1 VRLRSLRLPV
11 LYSLLIEAQ
20 VAQAPRTVRYPESVR
35 SLLLK
40 TCFIIALL
48 SSLEFSTAAQPT
60 ASQSPYE
67 EALSLIRRQQIEP
80 GIALL
85 RKILEQS
92 PNDVKAHN
100 LLGIALT
107 TAEKIEEANTHFK
120 KAIELN
126 PRFYPALKN
135 LAINE
140 MKLNR
145 TEEAKSHFIRA
156 LEVGPD
162 DPVAHMALG
171 EIHWQGK
178 QFAEAVKHYDKSGDL
193 PFRDPRVV
201 LNYATSLLE
210 SNQTER
216 AVGLL
221 EKLPPETDAVN
232 RFEAGIILARLEK
245 YDGAARQFEL
255 ARKGHPDPY
264 EVAFNLT
271 LAYVK
276 SRRYADAVR
285 AAREYLSQGQKKA
298 ELYNLLSQAYEG
310 NGQTVEAYDALRT
323 ATQIDPKDENNYL
336 DLATLCVDHANYDL
350 GLEIVSI
357 GIRNVSQSD
366 RLYFQRGA
374 LLAMKG
380 QSAQAVGDF
389 EAASKLAPNK
399 SLPYAAR
406 GIVLLE
412 LGETSK
418 AIALL
423 RQRASASPDDYMV
436 QYVLGEALNRSG
448 PAIRSPE
455 ESEAI
460 QSLEKSVRL
469 NPDFAASRAV
479 LGKLLLR
486 RNEVDRAI
494 TELEK
499 ALELDPQETS
509 SLYQLAQAHRKKG
522 NLERAK
528 ELFAKV
534 DRVKSEERD
543 KFMSRTLIRLV
554 REGSK

>member
-1 VRLRSLRLPV
+1 
-11 LYSLLIEAQ
+11 LIKQ
-20 VAQAPRTVRYPESVR
+20 
-35 SLLLK
+35 
-40 TCFIIALL
+40 
-48 SSLEFSTAAQPT
+48 
-60 ASQSPYE
+60 
-67 EALSLIRRQQIEP
+67 QQIEP
-80 GIALL
+80 GIAML
-85 RKILEQS
+85 REILKVS
-92 PNDVKAHN
+92 PNDIKAHN

-107 TAEKIEEANTHFK
+107 TAGKIEEANAHFK

-140 MKLNR
+140 MRLNR
-145 TEEAKSHFIRA
+145 TEEAKAHLIRA

-162 DPVAHMALG
+162 DPVAHLALG
-171 EIHWQGK
+171 EIHWQGRE
-178 QFAEAVKHYDKSGDL
+178 FAEAVKHYDKSGDL
-193 PFRDPRVV
+193 PFRDPRMV

-210 SNQTER
+210 SNQAEK

-221 EKLPPETDAVN
+221 EKFPPNANAVS

-255 ARKGHPDPY
+255 ARKDHPDPY
-264 EVAFNLT
+264 GVAFNLT

-276 SRRYADAVR
+276 SRRYADAIRV
-285 AAREYLSQGQKKA
+285 AREYLSQGNKKA

-310 NGQTVEAYDALRT
+310 NGQTIEAYGALRT

-350 GLEIVSI
+350 GLEIASI
-357 GIRNVSQSD
+357 GIKNIPQSD

-389 EAASKLAPNK
+389 ETASKLAPNK
-399 SLPYAAR
+399 SLPYAAK

-412 LGETSK
+412 LRETSK
-418 AIALL
+418 AVALL

-436 QYVLGEALNRSG
+436 HYVLGEALNRSG
-448 PAIRSPE
+448 PALKSPE
-455 ESEAI
+455 ENEAI
-460 QSLEKSVRL
+460 QALERSVSLR
-469 NPDFAASRAV
+469 PDFAASRAV

-486 RNEVDRAI
+486 RNELDRAI
-494 TELEK
+494 IELEK

-509 SLYQLAQAHRKKG
+509 SLYQLAQAHRRKG

-528 ELFAKV
+528 ELYAKV
-534 DRVKSEERD
+534 DRLKSEERD

>member
-1 VRLRSLRLPV
+1 MRSILF
-11 LYSLLIEAQ
+11 
-20 VAQAPRTVRYPESVR
+20 
-35 SLLLK
+35 K
-40 TCFIIALL
+40 TCAALGL
-48 SSLEFSTAAQPT
+48 LFPLAFSLAAQPPARP
-60 ASQSPYE
+60 ASYE
-67 EALSLIRRQQIEP
+67 EAVSLIQRQQFEP

-92 PNDVKAHN
+92 PNDLRANN
-100 LLGIALT
+100 LMGIALT
-107 TAEKIEEANTHFK
+107 ASGKIEEANPYFQ

-140 MKLNR
+140 MRLNR
-145 TEEAKSHFIRA
+145 IEDAKSHLTQA
-156 LEVGPD
+156 LQFEPN
-162 DPVAHMALG
+162 DPVANLALG
-171 EIHWQGK
+171 EIHCQGK
-178 QFAEAVKHYDKSGDL
+178 QFAEAVKHYDRSGDL
-193 PFRDPRVV
+193 PFRDSRTV
-201 LNYATSLLE
+201 LNYATSCLE
-210 SNQTER
+210 SNQAEK
-216 AVGLL
+216 AAGLL
-221 EKLPPETDAVN
+221 EKLPSEADALT
-232 RFEAGIILARLEK
+232 RFEAGMILARLEK
-245 YDGAARQFEL
+245 YADAARHFEL
-255 ARKGHPDPY
+255 ARKNYPDPY

-276 SRRYADAVR
+276 SRQYAEAIGV
-285 AAREYLSQGQKKA
+285 ALEYLSQGHKKA

-310 NGQTVEAYDALRT
+310 NKQTVEAYKALQT

-357 GIRNVSQSD
+357 GIRNIPQSD
-366 RLYFQRGA
+366 RLYFQRGT

-423 RQRASASPDDYMV
+423 RQRASASPGDYMV
-436 QYVLGEALNRSG
+436 HYVLGEALNRSG
-448 PAIRSPE
+448 PALKSPE
-455 ESEAI
+455 ENEAI
-460 QSLEKSVRL
+460 QALEKSVRL
-469 NPDFAASRAV
+469 NPDFAAPRAV

-509 SLYQLAQAHRKKG
+509 SLYQLAQAHRKNG

-534 DRVKSEERD
+534 DRAKSEERE
-543 KFMSRTLIRLV
+543 KFMNRTLLRLV

>member
-1 VRLRSLRLPV
+1 
-11 LYSLLIEAQ
+11 
-20 VAQAPRTVRYPESVR
+20 VR
-35 SLLLK
+35 SLFFK
-40 TCFIIALL
+40 TCFVIALPL
-48 SSLEFSTAAQPT
+48 ALEFCAAAQSAPT
-60 ASQSPYE
+60 PTSYE
-67 EALSLIRRQQIEP
+67 QALSLIRRQQIEQ
-80 GIALL
+80 GVALL
-85 RKILEQS
+85 LEILKES
-92 PNDVKAHN
+92 PNDIKAHN

-107 TAEKIEEANTHFK
+107 TTGKIEEANIHFS

-145 TEEAKSHFIRA
+145 AKEAKALFIRE

-162 DPVAHMALG
+162 DPVAHLALG
-171 EIHWQGK
+171 EIHWQEK

-210 SNQTER
+210 SNQTEK

-221 EKLPPETDAVN
+221 EKLPPETDAVS
-232 RFEAGIILARLEK
+232 RFEAGVILARLEK
-245 YDGAARQFEL
+245 YENAARQFEL
-255 ARKGHPDPY
+255 ARKDHPDPY
-264 EVAFNLT
+264 EIAFNLT
-271 LAYVK
+271 LAYLK
-276 SRRYADAVR
+276 SRHYTDAIR
-285 AAREYLSQGQKKA
+285 AAREYLSPGHKKA

-310 NGQTVEAYDALRT
+310 NGQTIEAYDALRT

-350 GLEIVSI
+350 GLEIVGI
-357 GIRNVSQSD
+357 GIRNIPQSD
-366 RLYFQRGA
+366 RLYFQHGA

-380 QSAQAVGDF
+380 QSAQSVEDF
-389 EAASKLAPNK
+389 ETASKLAPNK
-399 SLPYAAR
+399 SLPYAAK

-423 RQRASASPDDYMV
+423 RQRASASPDDYIV
-436 QYVLGEALNRSG
+436 HYVLGEALNRSG

-455 ESEAI
+455 ENEAI
-460 QSLEKSVRL
+460 QSLDRSVRL
-469 NPDFAASRAV
+469 NPDFAASRAL

-509 SLYQLAQAHRKKG
+509 FLYQLAQAHRRKG

-534 DRVKSEERD
+534 DQAKSEERD
-543 KFMSRTLIRLV
+543 KFMSRTLLRLV

>member
-1 VRLRSLRLPV
+1 MGGVNDLRGAQIVRAPHTLM
-11 LYSLLIEAQ
+11 YSE
-20 VAQAPRTVRYPESVR
+20 PVR
-35 SLLLK
+35 SLFLT
-40 TCFIIALL
+40 TCVIIALL
-48 SSLEFSTAAQPT
+48 SSLEFPAAAQLSS
-60 ASQSPYE
+60 SQSSYE
-67 EALSLIRRQQIEP
+67 DALALIRGQQIEP

-92 PNDVKAHN
+92 PNDIKAHN

-107 TAEKIEEANTHFK
+107 TAEKIDEANTHFL

-145 TEEAKSHFIRA
+145 TEEARAHFIRA

-162 DPVAHMALG
+162 DPVAHLALG
-171 EIHWQGK
+171 EIHWRGK

-193 PFRDPRVV
+193 IFRDPRMV
-201 LNYATSLLE
+201 LNYAASLLE
-210 SNQTER
+210 SNQTEK
-216 AVGLL
+216 AIGLL
-221 EKLPPETDAVN
+221 EKLPPEADAVI
-232 RFEAGIILARLEK
+232 RFDTGVILARLEK
-245 YDGAARQFEL
+245 YDDAARQFEL
-255 ARKGHPDPY
+255 ALKERPGAY

-271 LAYVK
+271 LAYVRRK
-276 SRRYADAVR
+276 RYADAIR
-285 AAREYLSQGQKKA
+285 AARDYLSQGQKKA

-310 NGQTVEAYDALRT
+310 NGQTIEAYDALRA

-336 DLATLCVDHANYDL
+336 DLAVLCVDHANYDL

-357 GIRNVSQSD
+357 GVSNIPQSD
-366 RLYFQRGA
+366 RLFFQRGA

-380 QSAQAVGDF
+380 QSAQAVVDF
-389 EAASKLAPNK
+389 ETASKLAPNK

-412 LGETSK
+412 LGETSN
-418 AIALL
+418 AISLL

-436 QYVLGEALNRSG
+436 HYVLGEALNRSG

-455 ESEAI
+455 ETEAI
-460 QSLEKSVRL
+460 QSLERSVSL
-469 NPDFAASRAV
+469 KPDFAASRAV

-486 RNEVDRAI
+486 RSEVDRAI
-494 TELEK
+494 TELER
-499 ALELDPQETS
+499 ALELYPQDTS
-509 SLYQLAQAHRKKG
+509 FLYQLAQAHRKKG
-522 NLERAK
+522 NMERAK

-534 DRVKSEERD
+534 DRAKSEERD
-543 KFMSRTLIRLV
+543 KFMNRTLIRLV

>member
-1 VRLRSLRLPV
+1 M
-11 LYSLLIEAQ
+11 
-20 VAQAPRTVRYPESVR
+20 YPESVR
-35 SLLLK
+35 SPSLK
-40 TCFIIALL
+40 ICFVIALL
-48 SSLEFSTAAQPT
+48 SSLEFTTAAQAP
-60 ASQSPYE
+60 ASQPSYE
-67 EALSLIRRQQIEP
+67 EALSLIRSRQIEP

-92 PNDVKAHN
+92 PNDIKAHN

-107 TAEKIEEANTHFK
+107 TIEKIEEANAHFL

-145 TEEAKSHFIRA
+145 TEEAKAHFIRA

-162 DPVAHMALG
+162 DPVAHLALG

-178 QFAEAVKHYDKSGDL
+178 QFAEAVKHYDKSGAL
-193 PFRDPRVV
+193 PFRDSRVV
-201 LNYATSLLE
+201 LNYASSLLE
-210 SNQTER
+210 SNQAER
-216 AVGLL
+216 AVELL
-221 EKLPPETDAVN
+221 GKLPSEADAVS
-232 RFEAGIILARLEK
+232 RFEAGGILARLEK

-255 ARKGHPDPY
+255 ALKDYPDSY
-264 EVAFNLT
+264 EVTFNLT

-276 SRRYADAVR
+276 SRRYADAIR
-285 AAREYLSQGQKKA
+285 AAREYLSQGAKKA

-310 NGQTVEAYDALRT
+310 NGQTIEAYDALRA

-336 DLATLCVDHANYDL
+336 DLAALSDDHANYYL
-350 GLEIVSI
+350 GLEVGGI
-357 GIRNVSQSD
+357 GVRNLPQSD
-366 RLYFQRGA
+366 RLYFQHGA

-380 QSAQAVGDF
+380 QSAQAVEDF
-389 EAASKLAPNK
+389 ETASKLAPNK

-423 RQRASASPDDYMV
+423 RQRASASPNDYIV
-436 QYVLGEALNRSG
+436 HYVLGEALNRSG

-455 ESEAI
+455 ENEAI
-460 QSLEKSVRL
+460 QSLERSVRL

-486 RNEVDRAI
+486 RIEVDRAI

-509 SLYQLAQAHRKKG
+509 FLYQLAQAHRRKG

>member
-1 VRLRSLRLPV
+1 
-11 LYSLLIEAQ
+11 
-20 VAQAPRTVRYPESVR
+20 VR
-35 SLLLK
+35 SLSIT

-48 SSLEFSTAAQPT
+48 SSLEFSTAAQAP
-60 ASQSPYE
+60 ASQSSYE
-67 EALSLIRRQQIEP
+67 EALALIRRQQLEP

-92 PNDVKAHN
+92 PNDIKAHN

-107 TAEKIEEANTHFK
+107 TTEKTEEANTHFR

-145 TEEAKSHFIRA
+145 TEEARAHFIQA

-162 DPVAHMALG
+162 DPVAHLALG
-171 EIHWQGK
+171 EIHWQGRR
-178 QFAEAVKHYDKSGDL
+178 FTEAVKHYDKSGDL
-193 PFRDPRVV
+193 LLRDPRMV
-201 LNYATSLLE
+201 LNYATSLIE
-210 SNQTER
+210 SNDAEK
-216 AVGLL
+216 AAGLL
-221 EKLPPETDAVN
+221 EKLPPETDAVI
-232 RFEAGIILARLEK
+232 RFEAGVMLARLEM

-255 ARKGHPDPY
+255 ARKDHPDTY
-264 EVAFNLT
+264 EVVFNLS
-271 LAYVK
+271 LAYAK
-276 SRRYADAVR
+276 SRRYADAIR

-323 ATQIDPKDENNYL
+323 ATQIDPKDEDNYL
-336 DLATLCVDHANYDL
+336 DLAALCVDHANYDL

-357 GIRNVSQSD
+357 GIRNVPQSD

-380 QSAQAVGDF
+380 QSAQSVGDF
-389 EAASKLAPNK
+389 ETASKLAPNK

-412 LGETSK
+412 LGETSN

-423 RQRASASPDDYMV
+423 RQRAAASPDDYMV
-436 QYVLGEALNRSG
+436 NYVLGEALNRSG
-448 PAIRSPE
+448 PALRSPE
-455 ESEAI
+455 ENEAI
-460 QSLEKSVRL
+460 QSLERSVRL
-469 NPDFAASRAV
+469 NPDFAASRAI

-486 RNEVDRAI
+486 RGEVDRAI

-509 SLYQLAQAHRKKG
+509 FLYQLAQAHRKKG

-534 DRVKSEERD
+534 DRAKSEERD

>member
-1 VRLRSLRLPV
+1 
-11 LYSLLIEAQ
+11 
-20 VAQAPRTVRYPESVR
+20 VR
-35 SLLLK
+35 SLFFR
-40 TCFIIALL
+40 TCFVIALPL
-48 SSLEFSTAAQPT
+48 ALEFYAAAQSVPT
-60 ASQSPYE
+60 PTSYE
-67 EALSLIRRQQIEP
+67 QALSLIRQRQIEP
-80 GIALL
+80 GVAML
-85 RKILEQS
+85 REILKES
-92 PNDVKAHN
+92 PNDIKAHN

-107 TAEKIEEANTHFK
+107 TAGKIEEADAHFR

-145 TEEAKSHFIRA
+145 TEEAKAHFIRA

-162 DPVAHMALG
+162 DPVAHLALG
-171 EIHWQGK
+171 EIHWQEK

-193 PFRDPRVV
+193 PFRDPRIV
-201 LNYATSLLE
+201 LNYATGLVEL
-210 SNQTER
+210 NQTEK

-221 EKLPPETDAVN
+221 EKLPPDLDAVGH
-232 RFEAGIILARLEK
+232 FEAGVLLARLEK

-255 ARKGHPDPY
+255 ARKDPQNRADPY

-276 SRRYADAVR
+276 SRHYTDAIRV
-285 AAREYLSQGQKKA
+285 ALEYLSQGPKKA

-310 NGQTVEAYDALRT
+310 NGQAVEAYDALRT

-357 GIRNVSQSD
+357 GVRNIPQSD
-366 RLYFQRGA
+366 RLYFQHGA

-380 QSAQAVGDF
+380 QSAQAVRDF
-389 EAASKLAPNK
+389 ETASKLAPNK
-399 SLPYAAR
+399 SLPDAAR

-423 RQRASASPDDYMV
+423 RQRASASPDDYIV
-436 QYVLGEALNRSG
+436 HYVLGEALNRSG

-455 ESEAI
+455 ENEAI
-460 QSLEKSVRL
+460 QSLERSVRL
-469 NPDFAASRAV
+469 NSDFAASRAL

-509 SLYQLAQAHRKKG
+509 FLYQLAQAHRRKG

-543 KFMSRTLIRLV
+543 KFMSRTLLRLV
-554 REGSK
+554 REGAK

>member
-1 VRLRSLRLPV
+1 MKYVNCK
-11 LYSLLIEAQ
+11 
-20 VAQAPRTVRYPESVR
+20 SVR
-35 SLLLK
+35 SFFFK
-40 TCFIIALL
+40 ACIIIALPL
-48 SSLEFSTAAQPT
+48 ALEFSLAAQPT
-60 ASQSPYE
+60 ASQSSYE

-92 PNDVKAHN
+92 PNDIKAHN

-107 TAEKIEEANTHFK
+107 TAEKIEEANAHFR

-145 TEEAKSHFIRA
+145 TEEAKAHFTRA

-162 DPVAHMALG
+162 DPVAHLALG
-171 EIHWQGK
+171 EIHWQEK
-178 QFAEAVKHYDKSGDL
+178 QFAEAVKHYDKSGEL
-193 PFRDPRVV
+193 PYRDPRVV

-210 SNQTER
+210 SNQTEK

-221 EKLPPETDAVN
+221 EKLPPETDALS
-232 RFEAGIILARLEK
+232 RFEAGVILARLEK
-245 YDGAARQFEL
+245 YEGAARQFEL
-255 ARKGHPDPY
+255 ARKDHPDPY
-264 EVAFNLT
+264 EITFNLT
-271 LAYVK
+271 LAYIK
-276 SRRYADAVR
+276 SRHYADAVR
-285 AAREYLSQGQKKA
+285 AAREYLSQGHKKA

-323 ATQIDPKDENNYL
+323 ATQVDPKDENNYL
-336 DLATLCVDHANYDL
+336 DLAALCVDHANYDL
-350 GLEIVSI
+350 GLEIVGI
-357 GIRNVSQSD
+357 GVRNIPQSD

-380 QSAQAVGDF
+380 QSAQAVEDL

-436 QYVLGEALNRSG
+436 HYVLGEALNRSG

-455 ESEAI
+455 ENEAI
-460 QSLEKSVRL
+460 QSLERSVRL
-469 NPDFAASRAV
+469 NPDFAATKSTARSQSSRR
-479 LGKLLLR
+479 LSNSTLRRLLLSINSR
-486 RNEVDRAI
+486 RPTVR
-494 TELEK
+494 K
-499 ALELDPQETS
+499 ATWSAPKNCSPKLTGSRVRRGTS
-509 SLYQLAQAHRKKG
+509 S
-522 NLERAK
+522 
-528 ELFAKV
+528 
-534 DRVKSEERD
+534 
-543 KFMSRTLIRLV
+543 
-554 REGSK
+554 

>member
-1 VRLRSLRLPV
+1 M
-11 LYSLLIEAQ
+11 
-20 VAQAPRTVRYPESVR
+20 YPARVR
-35 SLLLK
+35 SPFFK
-40 TCFIIALL
+40 TCFAIALL
-48 SSLEFSTAAQPT
+48 LALEFSLTAQST
-60 ASQSPYE
+60 APSASYE
-67 EALSLIRRQQIEP
+67 EALSLIRRQQFEP

-85 RKILEQS
+85 LKILEQS
-92 PNDVKAHN
+92 PNDIRAHN
-100 LLGIALT
+100 LMGIALT
-107 TAEKIEEANTHFK
+107 ASGKIEEANTHFQ

-140 MKLNR
+140 MRLNR
-145 TEEAKSHFIRA
+145 IAEAKAHFTQA
-156 LEVGPD
+156 LEFGPD
-162 DPVAHMALG
+162 DPVANLALG
-171 EIHWQGK
+171 EIHFNEK
-178 QFAEAVKHYDKSGDL
+178 QFAEAAQHYDRSRDL
-193 PFRDPRVV
+193 PFKDPRAT

-210 SNQTER
+210 SNR
-216 AVGLL
+216 AEKAIETL
-221 EKLPPETDAVN
+221 EKLPPEADAAS
-232 RFEAGIILARLEK
+232 RFEAGVIFARLGKPES
-245 YDGAARQFEL
+245 AASQFEL
-255 ARKGHPDPY
+255 ARKDYPDPY
-264 EVAFNLT
+264 EVTFNLT

-276 SRRYADAVR
+276 SRNFK
-285 AAREYLSQGQKKA
+285 AAIGVAGGYLAKGQKKA

-310 NGQTVEAYDALRT
+310 NGQTVEAYNALRT

-350 GLEIVSI
+350 GLEIVNI
-357 GIRNVSQSD
+357 GIKNIPQSD
-366 RLYFQRGA
+366 RLYFQRGT

-389 EAASKLAPNK
+389 ETAGKLAPNK
-399 SLPYAAR
+399 SLPHAAR

-412 LGETSK
+412 LGETPK

-448 PAIRSPE
+448 PALKSPE
-455 ESEAI
+455 ENEAI
-460 QSLEKSVRL
+460 RALEKSVSL

-509 SLYQLAQAHRKKG
+509 SLYQLAQAHRRKG

-543 KFMSRTLIRLV
+543 KFMSRTLLRLV

>member
-1 VRLRSLRLPV
+1 M
-11 LYSLLIEAQ
+11 YSE
-20 VAQAPRTVRYPESVR
+20 PVR
-35 SLLLK
+35 SLFLT
-40 TCFIIALL
+40 TCVIIALL
-48 SSLEFSTAAQPT
+48 SSLEFPAAAQLSS
-60 ASQSPYE
+60 SQSSYE
-67 EALSLIRRQQIEP
+67 DALALIRSQQIEP

-92 PNDVKAHN
+92 PNDIKAHN

-107 TAEKIEEANTHFK
+107 TAEKIDEANTHFL

-145 TEEAKSHFIRA
+145 TEEARAHFIRA

-162 DPVAHMALG
+162 DPVAHLALG
-171 EIHWQGK
+171 EIHWRGK

-193 PFRDPRVV
+193 IFRDPRMV
-201 LNYATSLLE
+201 LNYAASLLE
-210 SNQTER
+210 SNQTEK
-216 AVGLL
+216 AIGLL
-221 EKLPPETDAVN
+221 EKLPPEADAVI
-232 RFEAGIILARLEK
+232 RFDTGVILARLEK
-245 YDGAARQFEL
+245 YDDAARQFEL
-255 ARKGHPDPY
+255 ALKERPGAY

-271 LAYVK
+271 LAYVRRK
-276 SRRYADAVR
+276 RYADAIR
-285 AAREYLSQGQKKA
+285 AARDYLSQGQKKA

-310 NGQTVEAYDALRT
+310 NGQTIEAYDALRA

-336 DLATLCVDHANYDL
+336 DLAVLCVDHANYDL

-357 GIRNVSQSD
+357 GVSNIPQSD
-366 RLYFQRGA
+366 RLFFQRGA

-380 QSAQAVGDF
+380 QSAQAVVDF
-389 EAASKLAPNK
+389 ETASKLAPNK

-412 LGETSK
+412 LGETSN
-418 AIALL
+418 AISLL

-436 QYVLGEALNRSG
+436 HYVLGEALNRSG
-448 PAIRSPE
+448 PAIRSSE
-455 ESEAI
+455 ETEAI
-460 QSLEKSVRL
+460 QSLERSVSL
-469 NPDFAASRAV
+469 KPDFAASRAV

-486 RNEVDRAI
+486 RSEVDRAI
-494 TELEK
+494 TELER
-499 ALELDPQETS
+499 ALELDPQDTS
-509 SLYQLAQAHRKKG
+509 FLYQLAQAHRKKG
-522 NLERAK
+522 NMERAK

-534 DRVKSEERD
+534 DRAKSEERD
-543 KFMSRTLIRLV
+543 KFMNRTLIRLV

>member
-1 VRLRSLRLPV
+1 M
-11 LYSLLIEAQ
+11 
-20 VAQAPRTVRYPESVR
+20 RYPESVR

-40 TCFIIALL
+40 TCFIIAIL
-48 SSLEFSTAAQPT
+48 SSLEFSAAAQPT
-60 ASQSPYE
+60 ASQSSYE

-107 TAEKIEEANTHFK
+107 TAEKIEEANTHFR

-162 DPVAHMALG
+162 DPVAHLALG

-255 ARKGHPDPY
+255 ARKDHPDPY

-276 SRRYADAVR
+276 SRRYAEAVR
-285 AAREYLSQGQKKA
+285 AAREYLSQGHKKA

-310 NGQTVEAYDALRT
+310 NGQTVEAYDALRA

-350 GLEIVSI
+350 GLEIVGI
-357 GIRNVSQSD
+357 GISNVSQSD

-448 PAIRSPE
+448 PAIKSPE
-455 ESEAI
+455 ENEAI

-534 DRVKSEERD
+534 DQVKSEERD

>member
-1 VRLRSLRLPV
+1 
-11 LYSLLIEAQ
+11 
-20 VAQAPRTVRYPESVR
+20 VR
-35 SLLLK
+35 SFFFK
-40 TCFIIALL
+40 TCFVIALL
-48 SSLEFSTAAQPT
+48 SSLECYIAAQLP
-60 ASQSPYE
+60 ASQSSYD

-80 GIALL
+80 GVALL

-92 PNDVKAHN
+92 PNDIKAHN
-100 LLGIALT
+100 LMGIALT
-107 TAEKIEEANTHFK
+107 TSGKIEEANTHFS

-145 TEEAKSHFIRA
+145 TEEAKAHFIRA

-162 DPVAHMALG
+162 DPVAHLALG
-171 EIHWQGK
+171 EIYWQEK
-178 QFAEAVKHYDKSGDL
+178 RFAEAAPHYDKSGEL
-193 PFRDPRVV
+193 PYRDPRVV
-201 LNYATSLLE
+201 LNYVTSLLE
-210 SNQTER
+210 SNQAEK
-216 AVGLL
+216 AVGAL
-221 EKLPPETDAVN
+221 EKLPPEADATI
-232 RFEAGIILARLEK
+232 RFEAGVILARLEK
-245 YDGAARQFEL
+245 YDGAARQFEMAL
-255 ARKGHPDPY
+255 KDHPATY

-276 SRRYADAVR
+276 GRHYADAIR

-310 NGQTVEAYDALRT
+310 NGQTVEAYDALRA

-350 GLEIVSI
+350 GLEIVGI
-357 GIRNVSQSD
+357 GVKNIPQSD

-389 EAASKLAPNK
+389 ETASKLAPNK

-418 AIALL
+418 AVVLL
-423 RQRASASPDDYMV
+423 RQRASESPDDYMV

-448 PAIRSPE
+448 PALKSPE
-455 ESEAI
+455 ENEAV
-460 QSLEKSVRL
+460 QALEKSVSL
-469 NPDFAASRAV
+469 NPDFAASRGV

-494 TELEK
+494 AELEK

-509 SLYQLAQAHRKKG
+509 SLYQLAQAHRRKG

-534 DRVKSEERD
+534 DRAKSEERD
-543 KFMSRTLIRLV
+543 KFMSRTLLRLV